1 MPAQHGIASLQACPK
16 PAHAR
21 APQVPLVAPGGMLHT
36 VPVQQS
42 ASPVHAPPL
51 GWHCATHRN
60 PSGSQAPEQHWPPAA
75 QDEPFGTQ
83 ATHFGPVPVS
93 RQRLLQQSASPA
105 QVAST
110 GAQLPDG
117 TPHRK
122 PPAPSERQ
130 LLGAQQERSPA
141 PLQAPP
147 AGVHVET
154 AVQWRTPLAS
164 GTQGAPPQHWSLNW
178 QTLALVSWPG
188 WAAGMQQAG
197 SLGS

>member
-1 MPAQHGIASLQACPK
+1 M
-16 PAHAR
+16 
-21 APQVPLVAPGGMLHT
+21 APGGTLHT
-36 VPVQQS
+36 VPAQQS
-42 ASPVHAPPL
+42 ASPVQAPPL
-51 GWHCATHRN
+51 GWHCATQV
-60 PSGSQAPEQHWPPAA
+60 PLSTSQAPEQHCAPEA
-75 QDEPFGTQ
+75 QEEPLGTQ

-93 RQRLLQQSASPA
+93 RQSLLQQSASAA

-110 GAQLPDG
+110 AVQPLEG
-117 TPHRK
+117 TPQRK

-130 LLGAQQERSPA
+130 LLGAQQERSAA

-147 AGVHVET
+147 CGVQVET

-188 WAAGMQQAG
+188 AAAGMQQAG